1 MSSLSS
7 LYLKK
12 DTLKTIVKTLEK
24 KGEKGI
30 EITISINDETNDYNQ
45 NVSAY
50 VSQSKEDREKKKK
63 RFYVGNGKCFCHD
76 SSIKTFKEGKDDE
89 PEEVEAEEIT
99 DEEEDNNPLP
109 F

>member
-24 KGEKGI
+24 KGENGI
-30 EITISINDETNDYNQ
+30 EITISINDETNDYDQ
-45 NVSAY
+45 NVTAY
-50 VSQSKEDREKKKK
+50 VSQSKEDREAKKK
-63 RFYVGNGKCFCHD
+63 RFYLGNGKCFWTNGT
-76 SSIKTFKEGKDDE
+76 IKTFKDGKV
-89 PEEVEAEEIT
+89 EEVEAEAVTDEE
-99 DEEEDNNPLP
+99 DEEEDTLP